1 MRLSLSTAQLS
12 RHSKLSMTDR
22 QKKLIA
28 RYRSTT
34 DWVLNLKAISFLRKG
49 YNQFLESQQVSISR
63 NIEGMPQLALLGLV
77 CGLLSAGVIILF
89 RLFME
94 SMADLFIP
102 NGDLEGFEQLSPTMR
117 LFLCVAGGLIVG
129 IILQLLKPKTRNV
142 GVLHVLERLDYHQG
156 YLSLKNA
163 IVQFFTAGISLATGH
178 SVGREGPSVHL
189 GAAAGSLLGQRL
201 HIPNNGIRILVGSG
215 VAAAISAAFNTPL
228 AGVIFAMEVVIM
240 EYTVIGFTPVIIA
253 AVSATTLTRLTLG
266 DANALIIPPFDANMI
281 QELPMVAFMGGLIG
295 CISAAFIHATMITS
309 SLFAKQAIWVRT
321 MLAGVITGLIAMQLP
336 QIMGTGYDTVDQL
349 LIGQLSLGFVL
360 LLVVAK
366 TFATASAIGLG
377 IPAGLIGPT
386 LFIGAGSGS
395 AIGLLASNYNPELAN
410 SSYYAMLGMAAMMA
424 ATLQAPL
431 AALIYLLELTGDQSI
446 ILPGMTAV
454 ITASLITRVFFK
466 KSSIYRHLM
475 LSKGLD
481 YRNSPL
487 SIALR
492 RIGVASVMERN
503 IIAQPRHI
511 SVLQAQEILKLEP
524 RWIMLSH
531 EHDKRKNSLLP
542 ATDIAR
548 YLNELSHNSDLSEEE
563 VLKHEFD
570 LHSIPAKR
578 LDTASITI
586 VATLQEAHE
595 TMESEQC
602 EVLYINGAHGE
613 AKKRIYGVIT
623 RAHIESSYKI

>member
-1 MRLSLSTAQLS
+1 
-12 RHSKLSMTDR
+12 MTDHQEVLKR
-22 QKKLIA
+22 RYQRTINWLI
-28 RYRSTT
+28 
-34 DWVLNLKAISFLRKG
+34 NLKITVSLRSS
-49 YNQFLESQQVSISR
+49 YERFLESQQVSLSR
-63 NIEGMPQLALLGLV
+63 NIEALPQLAFLGLI
-77 CGLLSAGVIILF
+77 CGLLSASVIILF
-89 RLFME
+89 HLFMTGLA
-94 SMADLFIP
+94 SPWMP
-102 NGDLEGFEQLSPTMR
+102 QNNLEGFELLSPVQR
-117 LFLCVAGGLIVG
+117 LLLCVAGGLLVG
-129 IILQLLKPKTRNV
+129 LILQLLKPKSRNV
-142 GVLHVLERLDYHQG
+142 GVMHVIERLDYHQG
-156 YLSLKNA
+156 YMPLKNA
-163 IVQFFTAGISLATGH
+163 VVQFFTAAISLVSGH

-189 GAAAGSLLGQRL
+189 GAAAGSILGQRL

-253 AVSATTLTRLTLG
+253 AVSATTLTRLTMSG
-266 DANALIIPPFDANMI
+266 ASVLIIPEFNVNMV
-281 QELPMVAFMGGLIG
+281 QELPMVAFMGAIIG
-295 CISAAFIHATMITS
+295 CISALFIQTTMLAS
-309 SLFAKQAIWVRT
+309 SIFSDKAIWVRT
-321 MLAGVITGLIAMQLP
+321 LLAGVITGLIAMQVP
-336 QIMGTGYDTVDQL
+336 QIMGTGYDTIDQL
-349 LIGQLSLGFVL
+349 LIGQLGFGLVVL
-360 LLVVAK
+360 LLIAK

-386 LFIGAGSGS
+386 LFIGAGAGS
-395 AIGLLASNYNPELAN
+395 AIGIIASNYNPELAA

-431 AALIYLLELTGDQSI
+431 AALIYLLELTGDQAI

-466 KSSIYRHLM
+466 KSSIYRHLL

-503 IIAQPRHI
+503 LIEQPRYI
-511 SVLQAQEILKLEP
+511 TVLQAQEILKLEP
-524 RWIMLSH
+524 RWVMLSH
-531 EHDKRKNSLLP
+531 EQDKRKNSLLP

-548 YLNELSHNSDLSEEE
+548 YINEFRQGSKLTEDGILEHNI
-563 VLKHEFD
+563 D

-595 TMESEQC
+595 KMQSNQC
-602 EVLYINGAHGE
+602 QILYIKGAHG
-613 AKKRIYGVIT
+613 KSKSRIYGVIT
-623 RAHIESSYKI
+623 REHIESSYKV